1 MTESQPKPESS
12 HGTRPDVTQETSDPP
27 VEPAPPSPPQQS
39 SSSQAVPKSVP
50 TTKHAEA
57 ARRSAADVW
66 RLKELE
72 WPPDDETRPVVRI
85 ITQNENGPCG
95 LIALCE

>member
-1 MTESQPKPESS
+1 MTETQLEPEPS
-12 HGTRPDVTQETSDPP
+12 HETHPDVTQETKDAP
-27 VEPAPPSPPQQS
+27 VKPAPPSPPQQS
-39 SSSQAVPKSVP
+39 SSSQAVPQSGQ